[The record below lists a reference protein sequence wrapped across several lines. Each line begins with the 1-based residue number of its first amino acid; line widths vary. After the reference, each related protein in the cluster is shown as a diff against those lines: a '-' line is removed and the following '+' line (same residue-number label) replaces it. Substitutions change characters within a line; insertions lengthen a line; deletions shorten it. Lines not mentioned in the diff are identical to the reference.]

1 MKKILAFGCVV
12 MFVLA
17 ASAQDT
23 LTVMHYNLLA
33 YGNFTSYCTS
43 TNNNPNQKDGYIKTI
58 VKYVEP
64 DIFTVNE
71 MSSSST
77 YQSRLL
83 NNALNVDGVTKYKRA
98 SISNIA
104 GSDIVNMIYYNSEKL
119 SLKQTYV
126 AQSNLRDIDIFKL
139 YLTKSNFTTE
149 DTIYIYCMVAHL
161 KAGNTQSDE
170 TQRGQMAQGAM
181 AYYKKHFEPANF
193 MVMGDFNLY
202 TYLEPAYQN
211 FTNFAYAEYSF
222 NDPVKREGKWNN
234 NSSFKD
240 VHTQSTHTSGECF
253 SSGGMDDRFDF
264 ILASDAIIKGQQAVK
279 YIPGSY
285 WALGQ
290 DGQHYNKA
298 LLDQPQNTTVPTD
311 VLSALYQNSDH
322 LPVMLKLLV
331 DKSLPVED
339 IPQFK
344 YIKVVNPAHEAI
356 DIRISNPTSHQLTC
370 AVFNCNGQQLIQRT
384 YLSND
389 GVYNIQLP
397 VNTFVPGLYM
407 LQAFDEHGSYANRK
421 IVVQ

>member
-1 MKKILAFGCVV
+1 
-12 MFVLA
+12 
-17 ASAQDT
+17 
-23 LTVMHYNLLA
+23 
-33 YGNFTSYCTS
+33 
-43 TNNNPNQKDGYIKTI
+43 
-58 VKYVEP
+58 
-64 DIFTVNE
+64 
-71 MSSSST
+71 
-77 YQSRLL
+77 
-83 NNALNVDGVTKYKRA
+83 
-98 SISNIA
+98 
-104 GSDIVNMIYYNSEKL
+104 
-119 SLKQTYV
+119 
-126 AQSNLRDIDIFKL
+126 
-139 YLTKSNFTTE
+139 
-149 DTIYIYCMVAHL
+149 MVAHL

-407 LQAFDEHGSYANRK
+407 LQAIDEHGSYANRK